1 MLEEIEKYAKEYNVP
16 IMQKDGI
23 EFLTA
28 FIKDNNVKNILEIG
42 TAIGYSAIKMA
53 LVDKSIKV
61 TTIERDVDRYNL
73 AIENIKSFNL
83 ENQINPILAD
93 ALDID
98 IKSNYDL
105 IFIDAAKSQSI
116 KFFNKFE
123 KLLNNKGYIITLDAN
138 EDVYVYADKEKIS
151 QVLYNLIG
159 NAINYTGEDKR
170 VHLRQTTA
178 ESIVMVEVCDTG
190 DGIEPEKLP
199 QIWERYY
206 RADKFHRRSEIGMGI
221 GLSIVRDILDAHNA
235 AFGVSSKLGA
245 GSVFWFKLHTK

>member
-1 MLEEIEKYAKEYNVP
+1 MLILSVNNLLEVSRLQRDAKKLDCEE
-16 IMQKDGI
+16 
-23 EFLTA
+23 FCLTELLRNTVA
-28 FIKDNNVKNILEIG
+28 
-42 TAIGYSAIKMA
+42 
-53 LVDKSIKV
+53 
-61 TTIERDVDRYNL
+61 R
-73 AIENIKSFNL
+73 
-83 ENQINPILAD
+83 
-93 ALDID
+93 
-98 IKSNYDL
+98 
-105 IFIDAAKSQSI
+105 
-116 KFFNKFE
+116 FE
-123 KLLNNKGYIITLDAN
+123 KLNENKGYIITLDAN